1 MFSNSLNCYTCCI
14 PCCRLP
20 YGEFLGEIE
29 ALHLIIAHDLY
40 NELKSLVEELQ
51 RLGLCELPVNL
62 LVMMVA
68 FFRGHPR
75 LLEPGK
81 VLRIHHYYMNTLK
94 VSQLHK
100 GGTVVYGLMN
110 HEAGNSNVY
119 CGFH

>member
-1 MFSNSLNCYTCCI
+1 M
-14 PCCRLP
+14 
-20 YGEFLGEIE
+20 
-29 ALHLIIAHDLY
+29 IIAHDLY
-40 NELKSLVEELQ
+40 NELKTLIEELQ

-94 VSQLHK
+94 VRFRL
-100 GGTVVYGLMN
+100 GRGLLLL
-110 HEAGNSNVY
+110 VRVRL
-119 CGFH
+119 

>member
-1 MFSNSLNCYTCCI
+1 MLPNF
-14 PCCRLP
+14 RLP

-40 NELKSLVEELQ
+40 NELKSLIEELQ
-51 RLGLCELPVNL
+51 RLGLCELPINL

-75 LLEPGK
+75 LIEPGK

-94 VSQLHK
+94 VLLTLPRMANFEK
-100 GGTVVYGLMN
+100 GKEIFGRYNTG
-110 HEAGNSNVY
+110 
-119 CGFH
+119 

>member
-1 MFSNSLNCYTCCI
+1 MLPNF
-14 PCCRLP
+14 RLP

-40 NELKSLVEELQ
+40 NELKSLIEELQ
-51 RLGLCELPVNL
+51 RLGLCELPINL

-75 LLEPGK
+75 LIEPGK

-94 VSQLHK
+94 VTTLPRK
-100 GGTVVYGLMN
+100 ANFEKERKFLGKYNTG
-110 HEAGNSNVY
+110 
-119 CGFH
+119 

>member
-1 MFSNSLNCYTCCI
+1 MVLPNF
-14 PCCRLP
+14 RLP

-40 NELKSLVEELQ
+40 NELKSLIEELQ
-51 RLGLCELPVNL
+51 RLGLCELPINL

-75 LLEPGK
+75 LIEPGK

-94 VSQLHK
+94 VLLYP
-100 GGTVVYGLMN
+100 GGQILRRKRKFLVDITLGEGRMRVLTPI
-110 HEAGNSNVY
+110 
-119 CGFH
+119 

>member
-1 MFSNSLNCYTCCI
+1 MHWLYSI
-14 PCCRLP
+14 PYHRLP

-40 NELKSLVEELQ
+40 NELKTLIEELQ
-51 RLGLCELPVNL
+51 RLGLCELPINL

-94 VSQLHK
+94 VH
-100 GGTVVYGLMN
+100 THAYRD
-110 HEAGNSNVY
+110 
-119 CGFH
+119 